1 LLQSAWADDFGKFAP
16 HITVSVATAA
26 NRKKAFTVPADVYIT
41 NTDAATWLASQSS
54 GFFERFDTLIIDEM
68 SSFKHHTSM
77 RSKAMNRIKKHF
89 KYRYG
94 LTGTPNSNAITDLW
108 NQILILDDG
117 KRLGTSYFKFRNSTQ
132 TPEQVGPQANMLK
145 WVDKPGAEVA
155 VGGMIQDMV
164 VRHKFEDCIDIPEN
178 HEYSVPYH
186 MTEKQKKVY
195 EQFEKNAIVR
205 LSGGEII
212 SSLNAAGVMTK
223 LMQIASGASYSEA
236 EDHGYVNIDTARY
249 ELVVDLAKQREH
261 SVVFFNWQHQKDQLV
276 KELERQGLT
285 YVVIDGT
292 TSDKARKEAVDRF
305 QKGFYRVLLAHPQTA
320 AHGLTLTRGTATIW
334 ASPTYNLE
342 HWLQGNRRIYRA
354 GQKQKTETIVVLAP
368 GTIEDKVFKKLTD
381 KNVRQLNMLNFLQE
395 IFQ

>member
-1 LLQSAWADDFGKFAP
+1 MSAHAK
-16 HITVSVATAA
+16 AA
-26 NRKKAFTVPADVYIT
+26 KAF
-41 NTDAATWLASQSS
+41 LANKENAVWHDQ
-54 GFFERFDTLIIDEM
+54 TLYM
-68 SSFKHHTSM
+68 
-77 RSKAMNRIKKHF
+77 
-89 KYRYG
+89 
-94 LTGTPNSNAITDLW
+94 
-108 NQILILDDG
+108 
-117 KRLGTSYFKFRNSTQ
+117 
-132 TPEQVGPQANMLK
+132 
-145 WVDKPGAEVA
+145 
-155 VGGMIQDMV
+155 
-164 VRHKFEDCIDIPEN
+164 VRHKRDLLSHTITEWEDLRHTARDIKLYSNSHLPELI
-178 HEYSVPYH
+178 
-186 MTEKQKKVY
+186 